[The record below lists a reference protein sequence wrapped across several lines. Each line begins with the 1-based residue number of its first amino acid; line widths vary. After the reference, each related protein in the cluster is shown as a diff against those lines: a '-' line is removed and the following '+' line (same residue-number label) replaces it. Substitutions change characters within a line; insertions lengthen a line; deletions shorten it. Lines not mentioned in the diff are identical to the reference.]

1 MIYLLII
8 VLGVAADQLIKW
20 LIVEALPVGSGFSVI
35 PGLLDVHHVRNTG
48 AAWSMFSNSTLGL
61 AIFSL
66 VMLVGLSVWFWKTP
80 TDKVWM
86 RMALAV
92 VISGAVGNMID
103 RFRLGYVVD
112 FLQLPHWPVFNLADI
127 LLCCGVAALA
137 VLVLLDE
144 KADKKEAVAALKDN
158 NEDSNE
164 DSGQKNI

>member
-20 LIVEALPVGSGFSVI
+20 LVVEALPVGSGFSVI

-61 AIFSL
+61 AIFSV
-66 VMLVGLSVWFWKTP
+66 VMLVGLSIWFWKTP
-80 TDKVWM
+80 ADKIRL
-86 RMALAV
+86 RMALSV

-112 FLQLPHWPVFNLADI
+112 FLQLPHWPVFNVADI

-144 KADKKEAVAALKDN
+144 KANEKADDDTDN
-158 NEDSNE
+158 R
-164 DSGQKNI
+164 QKNI